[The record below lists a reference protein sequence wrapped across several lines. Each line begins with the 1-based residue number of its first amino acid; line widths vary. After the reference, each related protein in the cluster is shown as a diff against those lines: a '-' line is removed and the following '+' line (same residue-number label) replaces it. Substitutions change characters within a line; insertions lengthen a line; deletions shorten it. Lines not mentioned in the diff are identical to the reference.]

1 MSQEFQPYDNEGKN
15 LEFSV
20 WDYRGIQGTSAPE
33 ISLEDQFNQQ
43 CEALKQEA
51 WDKGYADG
59 LKQGQ
64 DEITAKKEELIKWM
78 ELIQKPVQLLDDEL
92 TQEII
97 QTILWLCQH
106 CISVELSVNPEKLTA
121 LIDAIKEELPS
132 LQGNKVL
139 AMNPDDIAW
148 INSQIT
154 EKEMP
159 GLQEIICSDSA
170 LNRGDF
176 YLKSDHTELDG
187 RLQSRLMVLFAKFIN
202 KDNLIKLIKSSD

>member
-97 QTILWLCQH
+97 
-106 CISVELSVNPEKLTA
+106 P
-121 LIDAIKEELPS
+121 
-132 LQGNKVL
+132 
-139 AMNPDDIAW
+139 
-148 INSQIT
+148 
-154 EKEMP
+154 
-159 GLQEIICSDSA
+159 
-170 LNRGDF
+170 
-176 YLKSDHTELDG
+176 
-187 RLQSRLMVLFAKFIN
+187 
-202 KDNLIKLIKSSD
+202 